1 MIMCNSASIN
11 KSNIDCEEGRRLGC
25 GTFCCRLLVR
35 LDPDE
40 MEPTNDGSLPKGFVD
55 KLPDGNCIHFD
66 PHKQLCDIWHKR
78 PRVCRE
84 YECNSDFLLQ
94 VVLRNGFTSIG
105 KLALLASKSFIPLET
120 YIRVPLLNSANEEQN
135 QS

>member
-1 MIMCNSASIN
+1 VCGNKFGK
-11 KSNIDCEEGRRLGC
+11 KSNINCDEGKRLGC

-35 LDPDE
+35 LDPEE
-40 MEPTNDGSLPKGFVD
+40 MEPSDDGLPPKGFVD

-66 PHKQLCDIWHKR
+66 SHKQICKIWHKR

-94 VVLRNGFTSIG
+94 VVLRNGFTTLG
-105 KLALLASKSFIPLET
+105 KLAKQASKSYIPIET
-120 YIRVPLLNSANEEQN
+120 YINIPLREDSTDDQGQL
-135 QS
+135 

>member
-1 MIMCNSASIN
+1 MCGSACKN
-11 KSNIDCEEGRRLGC
+11 KSNINCEEGRRLGC

-35 LDPDE
+35 LDPEE
-40 MEPTNDGSLPKGFVD
+40 MEPTEDGSPPKGFVD
-55 KLPDGNCIHFD
+55 KLPDGNCVNFD
-66 PHKQLCDIWHKR
+66 RHKQICKIWHKR

-94 VVLRNGFTSIG
+94 VVIRNGFSTLG
-105 KLALLASKSFIPLET
+105 KLAIQASKSYIPKET
-120 YIRVPLLNSANEEQN
+120 YIDIPLLDDAHDDQR

>member
-1 MIMCNSASIN
+1 MCGTASEN
-11 KSNIDCEEGRRLGC
+11 KSNIDCEEGKRRGC

-40 MEPTNDGSLPKGFVD
+40 MEPAEDGMPPKGFVD
-55 KLPDGNCIHFD
+55 KLPDGNCVHYDQNHQIC
-66 PHKQLCDIWHKR
+66 KIWHKR

-94 VVLRNGFTSIG
+94 VVLRNGFTSLG
-105 KLALLASKSFIPLET
+105 KLAKQASKSYIPMET
-120 YIRVPLLNSANEEQN
+120 YIHIPLRDSVKDDQRR
-135 QS
+135 S

>member
-1 MIMCNSASIN
+1 MCGSTSKNKANIN
-11 KSNIDCEEGRRLGC
+11 CEEGRRLGC

-35 LDPDE
+35 LDPNE
-40 MEPTNDGSLPKGFVD
+40 MEPTDDGMPPKGFVD
-55 KLPDGNCIHFD
+55 KLPDGNCIHFHPD
-66 PHKQLCDIWHKR
+66 KQICKIWHKR

-94 VVLRNGFTSIG
+94 VVLRNGFSTLG
-105 KLALLASKSFIPLET
+105 KLAKQASKSFIPKET
-120 YIRVPLLNSANEEQN
+120 YIDIPLLDDDHNDQT